1 MFKNF
6 RQRLLFW
13 FLVFIGSNIGIIALT
28 ALYLDK
34 REDVIRISDLIDEVN
49 FQLLHVVDL
58 QQRFFSYDTKSSQY
72 FETGESNHL
81 DRRQTELAL
90 CYETINRIQASPN
103 IHRFKM
109 DEAISESLAK
119 MGIVEEH
126 FGFLVDSIQERGFKD
141 HKLEGSMRYDAHWL
155 ETAAEVPE
163 KDVLSLRRHEKDFM
177 IRNERSYVQK
187 FAQQAANISS
197 LINEDPSISESR
209 KSEILNKLDSYSK
222 KFNRLVDLD
231 TTIGIKDNTG
241 LKRELDLSTGDL
253 QSSFDRLRTVAQ
265 ERRANLFAEL
275 NTVFLIIAV
284 GSMVLS
290 VALSYVISKR
300 ITVPLVDLT
309 EHITRF
315 VDSNFTL
322 KTGAPVVR
330 SKDEIGKLT
339 ENFYALK
346 EEVISRLEFFK
357 QKVDDRTKEVAD
369 ANRRLL
375 QLNQANS
382 RFVPEAFLKFMGKE
396 SILDISKG
404 DQVEREMAVMFTD
417 IRDFTS
423 LSESMTPQENFD
435 FVNDFFR
442 EIIPVIEKR
451 NGVIDKFMGD
461 SVLALFPRDPI
472 DAVEAGLEFRPA
484 VAAFNESLI
493 SNGREPIRVGV
504 GIHFGSLILGTVG
517 HENRLETTVISD
529 AVNIA
534 SRVEGL
540 TKHYNA
546 EVIVTES
553 VVRQM
558 SKRGEKRIR
567 FLDTVK
573 VKGKTKHT
581 RVYQVIHE
589 DDKSLIE
596 ALKEY
601 DWALE
606 CFENSKLEEAK
617 ACFEKLSMR
626 LPEDEAIKRYLSKCE
641 IYLRDGLPEDWKV
654 SEMRVK

>member
-28 ALYLDK
+28 VLYLDK
-34 REDVIRISDLIDEVN
+34 REDVIRISDLIDEAN

-58 QQRFFSYDTKSSQY
+58 QQRFFSYDTKSSRY
-72 FETGESNHL
+72 FETGASDYL
-81 DRRQTELAL
+81 DRRQAELEG
-90 CYETINRIQASPN
+90 CYETLGRIQTAPN
-103 IHRFKM
+103 IHRFAM
-109 DEAISESLAK
+109 DDVIDEAVGK
-119 MGIVEEH
+119 MKIVEGH
-126 FGFLVDSIQERGFKD
+126 FWTLAQNIEERGFKD
-141 HKLEGSMRYDAHWL
+141 HKLEGSMRRDAHWL
-155 ETAAEVPE
+155 EAATEVPE
-163 KDVLSLRRHEKDFM
+163 RDVLSLRRHEKDFM
-177 IRNERSYVQK
+177 IRNEQSYVQK
-187 FAQQAANISS
+187 FVQQAAVIRSLISEDSNIS
-197 LINEDPSISESR
+197 EER
-209 KSEILNKLDSYSK
+209 RSEIVSKLDSYSE
-222 KFNRLVDLD
+222 KFKRLVDLD

-241 LKRELDLSTGDL
+241 AKRDLDLATEDL
-253 QSSFDRLRTVAQ
+253 QSSFDRLRLVAQ

-275 NTVFLIIAV
+275 NTVFLIIAL
-284 GSMVLS
+284 GSMGAS

-322 KTGAPVVR
+322 KTEAPVIR

-339 ENFYALK
+339 ENFHALK

-357 QKVDDRTKEVAD
+357 QKVDERTKEVAD
-369 ANRRLL
+369 ANRQLL

-396 SILDISKG
+396 SILEIGKG

-417 IRDFTS
+417 IRDFTT

-435 FVNDFFR
+435 FVNAFFR

-451 NGVIDKFMGD
+451 NGIIDKFMGD
-461 SVLALFPRDPI
+461 SVLALFPRDPV
-472 DAVEAGLEFRPA
+472 DAIEAGLEFRPA
-484 VAAFNESLI
+484 VAAFNESLVEQ
-493 SNGREPIRVGV
+493 GMAPIRVGV
-504 GIHFGSLILGTVG
+504 GIHFGKLILGTVG

-546 EVIVTES
+546 EVIATES
-553 VVRQM
+553 VISHIPKGQD
-558 SKRGEKRIR
+558 KRIR

-573 VKGKTKHT
+573 VKGKTKNI
-581 RVYQVIHE
+581 RVYQVIHA
-589 DDKSLIE
+589 DDQSLIE
-596 ALKEY
+596 ALKDY

-606 CFENSKLEEAK
+606 CFENSRLDEAK
-617 ACFEKLSMR
+617 TCFQKLSSR

-641 IYLRDGLPEDWKV
+641 IYLRDGLPEDWRV
-654 SEMRVK
+654 SEMKVK